1 VIREI
6 RANFLHHTNSFNQHN
21 LNNPMQQ
28 KISAGSYILNQFLHG
43 GYETDI
49 ITTLYGPGGSGKSNL
64 AIILVTSQAKKQNK
78 TIFIDTEGGF
88 STERFKQI
96 HGGEKE
102 QIEKDLQNIFLLKPT
117 SFKEQE
123 SAFEQMLK
131 YVKSEQISLIIIDSI
146 AMLYRLELGTAIET
160 KDQEQISKINRNL
173 ANQLRTLNE
182 IARKQNIPIII
193 TNQVYASFTQNQEDK
208 NFERQV
214 SMVGGD
220 LLKYWSKCLI
230 ELKNYN
236 GRRTLHLQKH
246 RSLPVKEI
254 AFEIINQGIKKKG
267 LF

>member
-1 VIREI
+1 M
-6 RANFLHHTNSFNQHN
+6 S
-21 LNNPMQQ
+21 
-28 KISAGSYILNQFLHG
+28 
-43 GYETDI
+43 
-49 ITTLYGPGGSGKSNL
+49 
-64 AIILVTSQAKKQNK
+64 KKGNK

-96 HGGEKE
+96 HKGTKE

-117 SFKEQE
+117 SFQEQE
-123 SAFEQMLK
+123 TAFQQMLK
-131 YVKSEQISLIIIDSI
+131 YVKSENINLIIIDSI

-160 KDQEQISKINRNL
+160 KDQEQIQKINRKL

-182 IARKQNIPIII
+182 IARKQNIPAII
-193 TNQVYASFTQNQEDK
+193 TNQVYASFAPVAAGVHSGVRKNQEDK
-208 NFERQV
+208 QTERQV

-236 GRRTLHLQKH
+236 NKRTLILKKH
-246 RSLPVKEI
+246 RSLPVKEL
-254 AFEIINQGIKKKG
+254 AFEIINPGIKKRG

>member
-1 VIREI
+1 
-6 RANFLHHTNSFNQHN
+6 
-21 LNNPMQQ
+21 MQN

-64 AIILVTSQAKKQNK
+64 AIILATSQAKKQNK

-88 STERFKQI
+88 SSERFKQI
-96 HGGEKE
+96 HRGTREE
-102 QIEKDLQNIFLLKPT
+102 IEKDLQNIFLLKPT
-117 SFKEQE
+117 SFQEQE
-123 SAFEQMLK
+123 KAFQQMLT
-131 YVKSEQISLIIIDSI
+131 YVKKEAISLIIIDSI
-146 AMLYRLELGTAIET
+146 AMLYRLELGSAIET
-160 KDQEQISKINRNL
+160 KNQEEISKINRKL
-173 ANQLRTLNE
+173 AGQLRTLNE

-193 TNQVYASFTQNQEDK
+193 TNQVYASFTKNQEDK
-208 NFERQV
+208 QTERQV

-236 GRRTLHLQKH
+236 NKRSLVLKKH
-246 RSLPVKEI
+246 RSLPVKELH
-254 AFEIINQGIKKKG
+254 FEIINPGIRKRG

>member
-1 VIREI
+1 MS
-6 RANFLHHTNSFNQHN
+6 N
-21 LNNPMQQ
+21 
-28 KISAGSYILNQFLHG
+28 KISAGSYELNKFLHG

-64 AIILVTSQAKKQNK
+64 AIILATSVAKKQNK

-102 QIEKDLQNIFLLKPT
+102 QIENDLQNIFLLKPT
-117 SFKEQE
+117 SFQEQE
-123 SAFEQMLK
+123 KAFQQMLK
-131 YVKSEQISLIIIDSI
+131 YVKKEDISLIIIDSI
-146 AMLYRLELGTAIET
+146 AMLYRLELGTAIES
-160 KDQEQISKINRNL
+160 KNQEEISKINRKL

-182 IARKQNIPIII
+182 IARKQNIPVII
-193 TNQVYASFTQNQEDK
+193 TNQVYSSFNKEQTQN
-208 NFERQV
+208 NQV

-230 ELKNYN
+230 EIKNHY
-236 GRRTLHLQKH
+236 GKRSLTLQKH
-246 RSLPVKEI
+246 RSLPQKELD
-254 AFEIINQGIKKKG
+254 FEIVNPGIRKRG